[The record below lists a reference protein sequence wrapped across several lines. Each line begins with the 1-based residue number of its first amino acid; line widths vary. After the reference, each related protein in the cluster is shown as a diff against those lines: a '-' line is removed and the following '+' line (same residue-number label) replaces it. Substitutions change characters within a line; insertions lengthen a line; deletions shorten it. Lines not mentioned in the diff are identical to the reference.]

1 MLKGKLIHPEILEA
15 LGKAGHNSKV
25 LIADGNYPFSTASA
39 PRAHLVF
46 LNLSPGLVKV
56 TDVLAA
62 LVEAVPIEAAAVMQP
77 PDEMPPIFAEFSQ
90 LLPEGIKL
98 EPLERYS
105 FYAAGR
111 DETVAL
117 VIATAEE
124 RLYANILLTI
134 GYIG

>member
-39 PRAHLVF
+39 PRARLVF